1 MQLAH
6 KLLSTR
12 GGTIAL
18 ACIAA
23 VLSAGAL
30 LAYLSKYRESVNAQS
45 QPVTA
50 LVAKSLIE
58 KGTPGSVV
66 GRQQLFQASDFAE
79 EDVNAGAITDPKA
92 LDGLI
97 AAQDIYPGQQLTA
110 ESFTAT
116 GAGAIGTKLAED
128 QRAISVPVDSAHGV
142 LGHIR
147 SGDRVDVYA
156 GFNVTEIDQSGAPVE
171 NGTARP
177 ILRLI
182 MEDIA
187 VLSAPTAE
195 DGSAS
200 GGGTTNNVTLRV
212 TDAEATKVAFAADN
226 GKVWLVLR
234 PRTGG
239 TPSTPDVVTLE
250 TLLLGVKPINALR
263 SFGGRR

>member
-30 LAYLSKYRESVNAQS
+30 LTYLNKYRESVKTQS
-45 QPVTA
+45 QPVSV

-66 GRQQLFQASDFAE
+66 GSQSLFQVTEFS
-79 EDVNAGAITDPKA
+79 EDDVSVGAITDPKA

-97 AAQDIYPGQQLTA
+97 AAQDVYPGQQLTGDA
-110 ESFTAT
+110 FTAT
-116 GAGAIGTKLAED
+116 GAGAVGTKLAED

-142 LGHIR
+142 VGHIR

-156 GFNVTEIDQSGAPVE
+156 GFNVVPIDQSGRPVE
-171 NGTARP
+171 SGAARP
-177 ILRLI
+177 LLRMI
-182 MEDIA
+182 MEDVV

-195 DGSAS
+195 EGGAGGNTAS
-200 GGGTTNNVTLRV
+200 NVTLRV
-212 TDAEATKVAFAADN
+212 TDSEATKVAFAADN
-226 GKVWLVLR
+226 GRVWLVLR

-239 TPSTPDVVTLE
+239 SPSTADVVTLE
-250 TLLLGVKPINALR
+250 TLLLGVKPVSALR